1 MIANSANL
9 SVAGYV
15 FASVVAFAVILIVAF
30 RPLWWKLVVYV
41 ENMNSASMNSG
52 LFCLTLILVFL
63 SAWTTALLGLGA
75 CNSQPII
82 PLVQRGELMIKD

>member
-1 MIANSANL
+1 MTANSANL
-9 SVAGYV
+9 STAGYV
-15 FASVVAFAVILIVAF
+15 FACVVAFSVILIVAF

-63 SAWTTALLGLGA
+63 CAWTTALLGLGA
-75 CNSQPII
+75 CNAQSSYSGPC
-82 PLVQRGELMIKD
+82 

>member
-1 MIANSANL
+1 M
-9 SVAGYV
+9 
-15 FASVVAFAVILIVAF
+15 ILIVAF

-63 SAWTTALLGLGA
+63 CAWTTALLGLGTSNA
-75 CNSQPII
+75 ESSLARLARKQYI
-82 PLVQRGELMIKD
+82 PNIPHDH